1 MTNSFMPSIRSN
13 AGQKPFYM
21 AGNHVPGAGTVD
33 TVIFTPPLDT
43 TYQLTDICVY
53 TYAGTNSGEWQVG
66 LWDGSTDYV
75 IYEVSSAPTPIN
87 INALM
92 NIPFESPMVLRIRSS
107 MSVSGSYWASV
118 FGWQWKRGEGALD

>member
-1 MTNSFMPSIRSN
+1 MSYSNTPSIRGN

-21 AGNHVPGAGTVD
+21 AGDHVPGAGTVD
-33 TVIFTPPLDT
+33 TVIFTPPADV
-43 TYQLTDICVY
+43 TYQLTDVSVY
-53 TYAGTNSGEWQVG
+53 SYSGTNSGEWQVN
-66 LWDGSTDYV
+66 LWDGSIIYV
-75 IYEVSSAPTPIN
+75 VYEVSSAPTPIN

-107 MSVSGSYWASV
+107 MSVNGHYWASV